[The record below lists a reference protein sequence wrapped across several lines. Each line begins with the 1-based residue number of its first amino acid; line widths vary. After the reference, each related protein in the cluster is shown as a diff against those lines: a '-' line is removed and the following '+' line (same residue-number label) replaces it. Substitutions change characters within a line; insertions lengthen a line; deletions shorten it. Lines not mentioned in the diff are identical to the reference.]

1 MKKTE
6 ISLFICALL
15 SALMLFGCKWEVK
28 DNKYLDRPDV
38 VVDTD
43 NKFFEIRG
51 KFINSNTTSITF
63 LRQNMDSS
71 EQEIERVAVIF
82 PKNIEDTNDQTFSYK
97 DEKVLTNKYYRYYL
111 IFTNDDG
118 TRNRTEWSDKKKIT
132 NGSAVS
138 ADQLKY
144 DTSSSHYVFD
154 NFTLTAASAFDAP
167 DNSVIEDIND
177 YDPALVFA
185 AGDRIQVFEISNITA
200 VDLKSLLPEYY
211 FGKQV
216 KLLGIVGQRAIEN
229 STSAEIKEIRW
240 TNIAPVTVKNSS
252 GDTLEYL
259 DLKQKFGTTDGYDY
273 SLTSNNEN

>member
-6 ISLFICALL
+6 ISLFICAFL
-15 SALMLFGCKWEVK
+15 SVLMLFGCKWEVK

-38 VVDTD
+38 EPKSNT
-43 NKFFEIRG
+43 FQIRG
-51 KFINSNTTSITF
+51 RFINSNTKTITIF
-63 LRQNMDSS
+63 RQNVDSS
-71 EQEIERVAVIF
+71 EQEIERVAIIF
-82 PKNIEDTNDQTFSYK
+82 PKNIEDTNNQTFIYE

-118 TRNRTEWSDKKKIT
+118 TRNRTEWSDKKKLT
-132 NGSAVS
+132 SGGADS

-144 DTSSSHYVFD
+144 DTSSFHYVFD
-154 NFTLTAASAFDAP
+154 NFTLTEVSAFTAP
-167 DNSVIEDIND
+167 DNSVIEDISQ
-177 YDPALVFA
+177 YKPALVFA
-185 AGDRIQVFEISNITA
+185 AGDRIQVFEISDIANS

-216 KLLGIVGQRAIEN
+216 QLLGIVGQRAIEN
-229 STSAEIKEIRW
+229 SSSAEIKEIRW

-252 GDTLEYL
+252 GDTLDYL

-273 SLTSNNEN
+273 SLNSNNEN

>member
-6 ISLFICALL
+6 ISLFICAFL
-15 SALMLFGCKWEVK
+15 SVLMLFGCKWEVK

-38 VVDTD
+38 EPKSNT
-43 NKFFEIRG
+43 FQIRG
-51 KFINSNTTSITF
+51 RFINSNTKTITIF
-63 LRQNMDSS
+63 RQNVDSS
-71 EQEIERVAVIF
+71 EQEIERVAIIF
-82 PKNIEDTNDQTFSYK
+82 PKNIEDTNNQTFIYE

-118 TRNRTEWSDKKKIT
+118 TRNRTEWSDKKKLT
-132 NGSAVS
+132 SGG
-138 ADQLKY
+138 ADSTDKLKY

-167 DNSVIEDIND
+167 DNSVITDIDD
-177 YDPALVFA
+177 YEPALVFA
-185 AGDRIQVFEISNITA
+185 AGDRIQVFEITNITV

-216 KLLGIVGQRAIEN
+216 QLLGIVGQRAIEN
-229 STSAEIKEIRW
+229 PSSAEIKEIRW

-252 GDTLEYL
+252 GDTLDYL

-273 SLTSNNEN
+273 SLNSNNEN

>member
-6 ISLFICALL
+6 ISLFICAFL
-15 SALMLFGCKWEVK
+15 SVLMLFGCKWEVK

-38 VVDTD
+38 EPKSNT
-43 NKFFEIRG
+43 FQIRG
-51 KFINSNTTSITF
+51 RFINSNTKTITIF
-63 LRQNMDSS
+63 RQNVDSS
-71 EQEIERVAVIF
+71 EQEIERVAIIF
-82 PKNIEDTNDQTFSYK
+82 PKNIEDTNNQTFIYE

-118 TRNRTEWSDKKKIT
+118 TRNRTEWSDKKKLT
-132 NGSAVS
+132 SGGADS
-138 ADQLKY
+138 ADKLKY

-167 DNSVIEDIND
+167 DDSVIKDIDD
-177 YDPALVFA
+177 YEPALVFA
-185 AGDRIQVFEISNITA
+185 AGDRIQVFEITNITV

-216 KLLGIVGQRAIEN
+216 KLLGIVGQKAEPN
-229 STSAEIKEIRW
+229 SQTTEIWCVSW

-273 SLTSNNEN
+273 SLNSNNEN

>member
-6 ISLFICALL
+6 ISLFICAFL
-15 SALMLFGCKWEVK
+15 SVLMLFGCKWEVK

-43 NKFFEIRG
+43 LDVFEIRG
-51 KFINSNTTSITF
+51 KYINSNTASITI
-63 LRQNMDSS
+63 LRQNVDSS

-111 IFTNDDG
+111 IFSNDDG
-118 TRNRTEWSDKKKIT
+118 TRNRTEWSDKKKLT
-132 NGSAVS
+132 SGGADS
-138 ADQLKY
+138 ADKLKY
-144 DTSSSHYVFD
+144 DTSSFHYVFD
-154 NFTLTAASAFDAP
+154 NFTLTAVSAFTAP
-167 DNSVIEDIND
+167 DNSVITDIND
-177 YDPALVFA
+177 YNPALVFA
-185 AGDRIQVFEISNITA
+185 AGDRIQVFEITNINV

-216 KLLGIVGQRAIEN
+216 QLLGIVGQRAIEN

-252 GDTLEYL
+252 LDTLEYL

>member
-6 ISLFICALL
+6 ISLFICAFL
-15 SALMLFGCKWEVK
+15 SVLMLFGCKWEVK

-38 VVDTD
+38 EPNGNT
-43 NKFFEIRG
+43 FQIRG
-51 KFINSNTTSITF
+51 RYINSNTKTITIY
-63 LRQNMDSS
+63 RQNLDAIDDT
-71 EQEIERVAVIF
+71 IERVAVIF
-82 PKNIEDTNDQTFSYK
+82 PKNIENTSDQTFIYE
-97 DEKVLTNKYYRYYL
+97 DERVLSNKYYRYYL

-118 TRNRTEWSDKKKIT
+118 TRNRTEWSEKKKLT
-132 NGSAVS
+132 AGGATSVDA
-138 ADQLKY
+138 LMY
-144 DTSSSHYVFD
+144 DTSGSIYTFD
-154 NFTLTAASAFDAP
+154 DFTLTTPSDFAAP
-167 DNSVIEDIND
+167 GNSVITDIDD

-185 AGDRIQVFEISNITA
+185 AGDRIQVFKITSMTV

-216 KLLGIVGQRAIEN
+216 KLLGIVGQKAEPN
-229 STSAEIKEIRW
+229 SQTTDIWRVSW

-273 SLTSNNEN
+273 SLNSNNEN

>member
-6 ISLFICALL
+6 ISLFICAFL
-15 SALMLFGCKWEVK
+15 SVLMLFGCKWEVK

-43 NKFFEIRG
+43 LDVFEIRG
-51 KFINSNTTSITF
+51 KYINSNTASITI
-63 LRQNMDSS
+63 LRQNVDSS

-118 TRNRTEWSDKKKIT
+118 TRNRTEWSDKKKLT
-132 NGSAVS
+132 SGGADS
-138 ADQLKY
+138 ADKLKY

-167 DNSVIEDIND
+167 DNSVITDIND
-177 YDPALVFA
+177 YNPALVFA
-185 AGDRIQVFEISNITA
+185 AGDRIQVFEITNITV

-216 KLLGIVGQRAIEN
+216 QLLGIVGQRAIEN
-229 STSAEIKEIRW
+229 SSSAEIKEIRW